1 MISSRFDRN
10 NIVRALCLYLG
21 VLGSA
26 CSSAQITLLSSPSK
40 AEVYAAAL
48 GERKAKLIG
57 ETPLKLTSS
66 ELSKAYGGS
75 GPVSLEFKK
84 DGYASAKTIITDI
97 GAVDLTVNMDL
108 PPTSGLED
116 QVRLNSVVDSIF
128 ECQRLAKVGR
138 EEDALNKLKAIE
150 KEAPHL
156 AATYELE
163 GGIYY
168 LQKKYRNALDAYTLA
183 SNFNP
188 KNPQV
193 VRMRNYLETSLGV
206 RKREIPEPGPLDQVA
221 ETVSTNTAV
230 SAPVSGSAPVSAPP
244 AAPGTS
250 PVPAAPPGTVQG
262 GK

>member
-1 MISSRFDRN
+1 MISSRFDKN
-10 NIVRALCLYLG
+10 NRVCALCLYLG

-138 EEDALNKLKAIE
+138 EEDALSKLKAIE

-183 SNFNP
+183 SNYNP

-206 RKREIPEPGPLDQVA
+206 RKREIPEP
-221 ETVSTNTAV
+221 
-230 SAPVSGSAPVSAPP
+230 
-244 AAPGTS
+244 
-250 PVPAAPPGTVQG
+250 PGTVQG